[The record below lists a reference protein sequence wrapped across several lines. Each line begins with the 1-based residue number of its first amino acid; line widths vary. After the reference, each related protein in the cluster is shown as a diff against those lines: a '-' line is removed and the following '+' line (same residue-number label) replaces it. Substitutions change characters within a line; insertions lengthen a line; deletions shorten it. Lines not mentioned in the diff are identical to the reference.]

1 MNCSLPTIAVEEGTN
16 CMLIFTEDEIRDC
29 VQLDKAVFTSI
40 EKAFTSLAA
49 NKVEMPPTL
58 RINIPKNDGEVVLKT
73 AYIPDDPLF
82 AIKVSSGFFRN
93 YMVGLPSMGGL
104 MLLMNAQNGRP
115 EAILYDNGYLTDVR
129 TAVTGAI
136 AANYLANET
145 IDAVGV
151 IGTGSQAR
159 LQLKALNVV
168 RNFKRVYAY
177 GRSQKNMFEMKK
189 EIENALQ
196 VEVFLA
202 EDAQEVVENSE
213 LLITATPSQEAI
225 VKKEWVK
232 RGTHITAVGADAVY
246 KQELDPQLF
255 QKATSIVCDEIEQC
269 RDHGELRIVYEQNVA
284 IDEGKICTLGELI
297 LSKGKGRTDE
307 NDVTIADLTGTGAQD
322 TQIALFAY
330 KKLTEEK

>member
-1 MNCSLPTIAVEEGTN
+1 
-16 CMLIFTEDEIRDC
+16 MLIFTEEEIRDC
-29 VQLDKAVFTSI
+29 VHLDEEVFVQI
-40 EKAFTSLAA
+40 ENAFTSLAA
-49 NKVEMPPTL
+49 NEVEMPPTL

-104 MLLMNAQNGRP
+104 MLLMNAQNGKP

-129 TAVTGAI
+129 TAATGAI
-136 AANYLANET
+136 AAHYLSNEI

-159 LQLKALNVV
+159 LQLRALKVV
-168 RNFKRVYAY
+168 RNFKRVYAH
-177 GRSQKNMFEMKK
+177 GRSQKSMFEMKE
-189 EIENALQ
+189 EIEKSLH
-196 VEVFLA
+196 VEVLLA

-225 VKKEWVK
+225 VKKDWV
-232 RGTHITAVGADAVY
+232 RPGTHITAVGADAIY
-246 KQELDPQLF
+246 KQELEPQLF
-255 QKATSIVCDEIEQC
+255 ESAARIACDEIEQC
-269 RDHGELRIVYEQNVA
+269 REHGELRTVYEQRID
-284 IDEGKICTLGELI
+284 IDEDKICNLGELI
-297 LSKGKGRTDE
+297 LSKDKGRTDK
-307 NDVTIADLTGTGAQD
+307 NDITIADLTGTGAQD
-322 TQIALFAY
+322 TQIALYAY